1 MGHFQ
6 PAKGDEDAPDVDE
19 DGGDGDERY
28 HGKEIE
34 KTRGG
39 AKGDGTQS
47 LGECALSTGR
57 TGKQVAD
64 EAKEEPVAD
73 QAERGRS
80 QRKQAEADTVIAAV
94 GKEKRPAVAQC
105 AFQLEQ
111 GFAACRSLPKGLQ
124 DSVEEGLR
132 GRQRGGQEEAAD
144 ELGDGDEDTDAGAQE
159 ESLNPG
165 IVVVDHFYEWI
176 GFQKEGLPD
185 EPRIV
190 LWL

>member
-1 MGHFQ
+1 MGDFQ

-19 DGGDGDERY
+19 DGGDGDERD

-34 KTRGG
+34 KTRGVAEGEG
-39 AKGDGTQS
+39 AQS
-47 LGECALSTGR
+47 LSQCALSTGC
-57 TGKQVAD
+57 TGKQVAN

-73 QAERGRS
+73 QAERGCCQGQQS
-80 QRKQAEADTVIAAV
+80 ETDAVVAAEGKQE
-94 GKEKRPAVAQC
+94 RPAFAQGT
-105 AFQLEQ
+105 FYLEQ
-111 GFAACRSLPKGLQ
+111 CFAACRSLAQGLQ
-124 DSVEEGLR
+124 DGVQEGIR

-144 ELGDGDEDTDAGAQE
+144 ELGDGDEDTDTGAQE

-165 IVVVDHFYEWI
+165 IVVIDHFYEWI

-185 EPRIV
+185 EPRVV